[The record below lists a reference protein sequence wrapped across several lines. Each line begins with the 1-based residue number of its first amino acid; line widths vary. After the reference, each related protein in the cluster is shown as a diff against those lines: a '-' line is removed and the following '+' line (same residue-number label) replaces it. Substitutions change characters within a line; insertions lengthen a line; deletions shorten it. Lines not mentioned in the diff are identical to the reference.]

1 MSNSKKRKKRNESDK
16 QYEVIEG
23 VGINV
28 RNIEPFIDRKKYIKA
43 LLDYFPG
50 DEVLIE
56 LGEGSYDAVLDN
68 PYFGL
73 EQGLVYISYGKYGSE
88 CGFPF
93 ACAIERTDRTVNG
106 YFYYMGSIL
115 QCPPFKTHE
124 EIHKAMV
131 EIVQSVTTGLTGSQI
146 DAMIDDCMHIEAD
159 ILKYDEGIMADFDY
173 DFVC

>member
-1 MSNSKKRKKRNESDK
+1 MSNSKKRKTRNESDK

-50 DEVLIE
+50 DAVLIE
-56 LGEGSYDAVLDN
+56 LGEGSYDAVCDN

-93 ACAIERTDRTVNG
+93 ACAIERTDRTVPCTCTCDATTNG
-106 YFYYMGSIL
+106 YFYYRGSIL
-115 QCPPFKTHE
+115 QCPPFKTPE

-159 ILKYDEGIMADFDY
+159 IDY